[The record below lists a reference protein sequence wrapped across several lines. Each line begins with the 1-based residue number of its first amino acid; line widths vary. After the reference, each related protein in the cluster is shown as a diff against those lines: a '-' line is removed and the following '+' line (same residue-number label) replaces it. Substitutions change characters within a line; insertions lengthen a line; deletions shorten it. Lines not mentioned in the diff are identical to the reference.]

1 MVGVMVPLTVE
12 GRRGFV
18 DRRGSGGCV
27 KPLMKKNSR
36 QKLKT
41 FQVAIQLEP
50 DSVTPDLTR
59 PQFLKRRSVQKICL
73 PPSSV
78 QKVCLP
84 APTSVKKICLPPT
97 SVKKITIPPS
107 ERKTAVVDRPKVNRR
122 KRSGTLDLVGV
133 KAGGQGRVNVAGLGA
148 EGEKCR
154 DNLSQI
160 SLGDGQVF
168 TKFQEAALVSHN
180 KYRDRHGV
188 QHLQL
193 DTKLCRVAQLY
204 AEKLAATNMFEHS
217 GDSVY
222 GENLYWGWSSDPA
235 WVLEGE
241 EAVDSWYDE
250 KMGYDYS
257 REPHDT
263 ESGHFTQLVWS
274 GSSKLGVGLSKSIK
288 TGRYLV
294 VMKYDPAGNVLGRYE
309 QNVLRPR
316 AGAGKQQ
323 I

>member
-12 GRRGFV
+12 GRRVNV

-27 KPLMKKNSR
+27 KHLMKKNSR

-50 DSVTPDLTR
+50 DSGTPDLTR

-73 PPSSV
+73 PPASV
-78 QKVCLP
+78 QNVVLL
-84 APTSVKKICLPPT
+84 APTSVKKSCLPPT
-97 SVKKITIPPS
+97 SVKKINIPPS

-133 KAGGQGRVNVAGLGA
+133 KGGLGGVRGGGLGA

-160 SLGDGQVF
+160 SLGEGQGF
-168 TKFQEAALVSHN
+168 TTFQEAALVSHN

-193 DTKLCRVAQLY
+193 DTKLCKVAQLY
-204 AEKLAATNMFEHS
+204 ANKLAATNMFEHS

-235 WVLEGE
+235 WVLGGE

-257 REPHDT
+257 REPDDT
-263 ESGHFTQLVWS
+263 ESGHFTQLVWA
-274 GSSKLGVGLSKSIK
+274 GSSKLGVGLARSSK

-294 VMKYDPAGNVLGRYE
+294 VMKYDPAGNFLGRYE

-316 AGAGKQQ
+316 VGGGKQQ